1 LFHLQ
6 LVGACGEVRKIDIG
20 KLTFMTRHGLVDL
33 NEAVQNPGKRLAF
46 DISTELDEV
55 EDIDLLIPLEGVLEG
70 VSTGNALIVKSEF
83 KTRIVVECAR
93 CGEPIELDVE
103 FTMDDDFPIEGIPS
117 CYGSD
122 GYAEVVNDE
131 EYPLFDKNGLK
142 IDDYLRQGLL
152 LNLPTQPLCSGS
164 WDIPCPNAPAV
175 NSDRK
180 YGHPALQDLQK
191 FRSES
196 D

>member
-1 LFHLQ
+1 
-6 LVGACGEVRKIDIG
+6 
-20 KLTFMTRHGLVDL
+20 MTRHGLVDL

-46 DISTELDEV
+46 DISTELDNEA
-55 EDIDLLIPLEGVLEG
+55 DIDLLIPLEGVLEG
-70 VSTGNALIVKSEF
+70 VSTGNVLIVKSEF

-93 CGEPIELDVE
+93 CGEPLELDIDFE
-103 FTMDDDFPIEGIPS
+103 MDDDFPVAGIPS

-142 IDDYLRQGLL
+142 IDEYLRQGLL
-152 LNLPTQPLCSGS
+152 LNMPTQPLCSGS
-164 WDIPCPNAPAV
+164 WEVPCPNLPEKSV
-175 NSDRK
+175 DRK
-180 YGHPALQDLQK
+180 YGHPALQELEK
-191 FRSES
+191 FRSKS

>member
-1 LFHLQ
+1 M
-6 LVGACGEVRKIDIG
+6 K
-20 KLTFMTRHGLVDL
+20 RHGLVDL
-33 NEAVQNPGKRLAF
+33 NEAVQNPGKRLVF

-55 EDIDLLIPLEGVLEG
+55 EDIDLLIPLVGVLDG

-93 CGEPIELDVE
+93 CSEPLELDIE
-103 FTMDDDFPIEGIPS
+103 FTMNDDFPVEGIPS

-131 EYPLFDKNGLK
+131 EFPLFDKNGLK

-152 LNLPTQPLCSGS
+152 LNLPAQPLCSES
-164 WDIPCPNAPAV
+164 WDVPCKNAP
-175 NSDRK
+175 SLQTESK
-180 YGHPALQDLQK
+180 FGHPAMQNLEK
-191 FRSES
+191 FRSS
-196 D
+196 LD